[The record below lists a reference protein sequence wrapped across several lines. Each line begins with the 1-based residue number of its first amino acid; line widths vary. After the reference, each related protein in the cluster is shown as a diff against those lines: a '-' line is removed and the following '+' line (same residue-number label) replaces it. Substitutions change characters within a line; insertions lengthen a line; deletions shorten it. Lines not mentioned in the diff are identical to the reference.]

1 MRKDMEELAN
11 KMSVVRI
18 EDFSEMDDSHYLAL
32 INIAIS
38 EEKTLQV
45 MTVYDRMV
53 EELFSLVFE
62 AYR

>member
-1 MRKDMEELAN
+1 MT
-11 KMSVVRI
+11 VVRI
-18 EDFSEMDDSHYLAL
+18 ENFSEMDDAHYLTL

-53 EELFSLVFE
+53 EEVYLFAVF
-62 AYR
+62 

>member
-1 MRKDMEELAN
+1 MRKDMEDLAN
-11 KMSVVRI
+11 RMTVVRI
-18 EDFSEMDDSHYLAL
+18 EDFSEMDDAHYLAL

-53 EELFSLVFE
+53 EEVYLFAVF
-62 AYR
+62 

>member
-1 MRKDMEELAN
+1 MEDLAN
-11 KMSVVRI
+11 RMTVVRI
-18 EDFSEMDDSHYLAL
+18 EDFSEMDDAHYLAL

-53 EELFSLVFE
+53 EEVYLFVVF
-62 AYR
+62 

>member
-1 MRKDMEELAN
+1 MEELAN

-53 EELFSLVFE
+53 EEMFLFGL
-62 AYR
+62 